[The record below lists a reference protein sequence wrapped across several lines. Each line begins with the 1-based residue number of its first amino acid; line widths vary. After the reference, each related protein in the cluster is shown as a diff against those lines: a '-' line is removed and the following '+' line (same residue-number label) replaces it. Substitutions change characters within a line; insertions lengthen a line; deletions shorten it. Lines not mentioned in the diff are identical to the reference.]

1 MIVKRFLMIKD
12 PMILFSFINT
22 QLRDKYINLDDLC
35 EDLNLQ
41 KEEVIMILNK
51 SGYFYDDDQNKFI
64 YQKRNNV

>member
-1 MIVKRFLMIKD
+1 MIKD

-41 KEEVIMILNK
+41 KEEVTMILNK

>member
-1 MIVKRFLMIKD
+1 MIKD